1 MLEENFEII
10 LYMFMGFLCVFWTSM
25 AVSRP
30 IDNPDAGSV
39 TYDFLAFVFWSVF
52 SAVHLLSSVGSSF
65 LPLAYLYG
73 FLASAFLVL
82 GLAHSVMAWNVRSA
96 GKEWE

>member
-10 LYMFMGFLCVFWTSM
+10 LYLFMGVLCVFWTSM
-25 AVSRP
+25 AMSRP

-52 SAVHLLSSVGSSF
+52 SAVHVLSSVGSSF
-65 LPLAYLYG
+65 LLLAYLYG
-73 FLASAFLVL
+73 ILATAFVVL
-82 GLAHSVMAWNVRSA
+82 GLVHSVMVWNVRSA
-96 GKEWE
+96 GKEWS